1 MSKVL
6 ILVEGQTEKEVV
18 LRVLAPHLAHHG
30 VWAQP
35 KVLTTKRVR
44 SGPDYKGGVS
54 SYALVRDDIDRLL
67 RDTSAA
73 VVTTIIDFYGLPRD
87 FPGWKDAPHA
97 GSTAR
102 VAHVEAAWR
111 NDVNH
116 VRFEPHLVL
125 HETEALIFSDP
136 MACELAFPELR
147 SREALA
153 TIRRGFRS
161 PEDIDEGPAT
171 APSKRLIE
179 VLPDF
184 DKVVLG
190 PLAIE
195 EIGLEVIRSHCP
207 HFDGWLR
214 RLEALGHGASIEL
227 AP

>member
-1 MSKVL
+1 MRKVL
-6 ILVEGQTEKEVV
+6 ILVEGQTEKELVT
-18 LRVLAPHLAHHG
+18 RVLAPHLSRRD

-54 SYALVRDDIDRLL
+54 SYALVKDDIDRLL
-67 RDTSAA
+67 KDTSAA
-73 VVTTIIDFYGLPRD
+73 IVTTMIDFYGLPRD
-87 FPGWKDAPHA
+87 FPGWSDAPRA
-97 GSTAR
+97 RPVAR

-111 NDVNH
+111 KNVAH
-116 VRFEPHLVL
+116 ARFEPHLVL
-125 HETEALIFSDP
+125 HETEAFIFSDP
-136 MACELAFPELR
+136 MACEVAFPNVR

-153 TIRRGFRS
+153 SIGRAFVS

-171 APSKRLIE
+171 APSKRIIE

-190 PLAIE
+190 PLAVE
-195 EIGLEVIRSHCP
+195 EIGLEVVRSRCP

-214 RLEALGHGASIEL
+214 RLEALGD
-227 AP
+227 P